1 MFLRVTVCDFFVF
14 FKEAV
19 HRYYEL
25 RRRIYNDSKPER
37 RGKVEEHKQ
46 KDKKRQSQLR
56 VNDSVLFES
65 VLMR

>member
-1 MFLRVTVCDFFVF
+1 MLLYVIFLFFV

-19 HRYYEL
+19 HRYYES
-25 RRRIYNDSKPER
+25 RRRMYNDSKPER
-37 RGKVEEHKQ
+37 RGKVEENKQ